1 MAACFAEAGAKV
13 ALVARRPEALEQAQA
28 EIAAKAKG
36 KVEAFPCD
44 VTDPQQIEALF
55 PKIESTLGPVD
66 ILVNNAG
73 SSARAPFLEITDAMW
88 QADLD
93 LKLFAAIRLCQIG
106 RAHV

>member
-73 SSARAPFLEITDAMW
+73 SSARAPFLEITDAMRS
-88 QADLD
+88 AEGRVG
-93 LKLFAAIRLCQIG
+93 KECCQY
-106 RAHV
+106 V

>member
-1 MAACFAEAGAKV
+1 MRMSECSSDV
-13 ALVARRPEALEQAQA
+13 CSSDLA

-36 KVEAFPCD
+36 KVKAFPCD

-93 LKLFAAIRLCQIG
+93 LKLFAAIRLCRLAFPG
-106 RAHV
+106 DRKSTRLNSSH